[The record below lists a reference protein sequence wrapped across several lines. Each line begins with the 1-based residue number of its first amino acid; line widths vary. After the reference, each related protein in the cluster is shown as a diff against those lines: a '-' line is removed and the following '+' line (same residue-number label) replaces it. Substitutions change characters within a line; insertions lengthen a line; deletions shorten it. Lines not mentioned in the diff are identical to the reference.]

1 MYLNTPV
8 NGQSCVTLND
18 KAVLMFHSN
27 KIKSVTKVKVE
38 IESLSYEEI
47 RLAAR

>member
-1 MYLNTPV
+1 MYINTSV
-8 NGQSCVTLND
+8 NGQSCETLND

-27 KIKSVTKVKVE
+27 KIKSVTKVKVD

-47 RLAAR
+47 RIAAR